1 MRFVVWFVLLF
12 VGAVICATVL
22 GGNDGLVSFFWKSYR
37 VDLSLNLFLLL
48 LVEVCFLLVLVI
60 QAIRLLIGLPRRAR
74 EWRAIRKERSAQ
86 SALRES
92 LAMYFGGRYSR
103 AEKLAQRALLIHSDA
118 DNLAHDQDFVA
129 LAHLL
134 SAASAHRLQDR
145 AHRDEQLTQ
154 SFHASRRSSI
164 REVEEGARLLAA
176 EWALDDRDAPR
187 ALSLLEELPPGVARR
202 TQALR
207 LKLQAARLGTQP
219 QEALRTARLL
229 TKHQGI
235 SPFAAVGLMRSLAF
249 ESIDA
254 ARDVD
259 QLQRVWLQFDSADR
273 RDPFVAARAAT
284 RVAQLDAPEHGRGW
298 LRPFWDDMG
307 HFGADDRAALS
318 AALVACIDGIGA
330 DWLPRLEAASESF
343 PREAPL
349 SHAVGV
355 ALAHLR
361 LWGKAHPL
369 LAQAAQDLDG
379 DHRTRRQAWLGLAK
393 IAEQDGQDTRVLECY
408 REAALLGL

>member
-86 SALRES
+86 AALRES
-92 LAMYFGGRYSR
+92 LALYFGGRYSR
-103 AEKLAQRALLIHSDA
+103 ADKLAQRALLIHSDA

-145 AHRDEQLTQ
+145 THRDEQLTQ

-164 REVEEGARLLAA
+164 RAVEEGARLLAA
-176 EWALDDRDAPR
+176 EWALDDRDALR

-207 LKLQAARLGTQP
+207 LKLQAARLGAQP

-235 SPFAAVGLMRSLAF
+235 SPVAAVGLMRSLAF

-273 RDPFVAARAAT
+273 RDPFVAARAST
-284 RVAQLDAPEHGRGW
+284 RAAQLGFPDHGRGW
-298 LRPFWDDMG
+298 LRPFWDDMN

-330 DWLPRLEAASESF
+330 DWLPRLEAVAQSL
-343 PREAPL
+343 PREASL
-349 SHAVGV
+349 IHAVGV

-369 LAQAAQDLDG
+369 LAQAAQDLNG
-379 DHRTRRQAWLGLAK
+379 DHRTRRQAWLCLAK

-408 REAALLGL
+408 REAALLGS